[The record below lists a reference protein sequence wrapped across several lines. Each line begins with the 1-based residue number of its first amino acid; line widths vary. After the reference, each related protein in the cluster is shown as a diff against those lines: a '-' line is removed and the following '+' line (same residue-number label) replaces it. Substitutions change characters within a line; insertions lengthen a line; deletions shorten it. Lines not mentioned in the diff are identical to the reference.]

1 MMHFL
6 YELCLCSLYI
16 LLLSTTLLMLTGKPV
31 PAKKSKKG
39 AAARAAEP
47 EPGQAL
53 ISAGQAP
60 PQSAAAAE
68 SMLAWEGLGLGPR
81 VIAAIA
87 TLGFDEPTPIQRE
100 CMQPAIRDRRDIIG
114 AAQTV
119 ASPNT
124 VSIKPIRQNSRESQG
139 TGAAVY
145 CLRQAIF
152 SSAAQAFE
160 FDGSSDI

>member
-1 MMHFL
+1 MQQR
-6 YELCLCSLYI
+6 ERQSLSQDR
-16 LLLSTTLLMLTGKPV
+16 LSSQLDRLRH
-31 PAKKSKKG
+31 
-39 AAARAAEP
+39 RA
-47 EPGQAL
+47 QQL
-53 ISAGQAP
+53 QV
-60 PQSAAAAE
+60 
-68 SMLAWEGLGLGPR
+68 AWQGLGPR

-87 TLGFDEPTPIQRE
+87 ALGFDEPTPIQRE
-100 CMQPAIRDRRDIIG
+100 CMQSAIRDHRDIIG

-145 CLRQAIF
+145 CLRRAIF